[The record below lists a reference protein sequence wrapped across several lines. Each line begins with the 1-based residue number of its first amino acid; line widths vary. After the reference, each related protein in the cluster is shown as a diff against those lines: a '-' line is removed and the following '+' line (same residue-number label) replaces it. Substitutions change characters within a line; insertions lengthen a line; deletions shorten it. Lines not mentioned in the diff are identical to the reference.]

1 MRVQGSVSKIRFH
14 SDASGWTV
22 FVLDTE
28 DGALTC
34 VGDFVKIE
42 EGEAWCLD
50 GELLFHDRYGEQLR
64 VRSAQKLEPKT
75 EAQLERYLSS
85 GLIPHIGAK
94 TAKKLVKL
102 FGTEVLRVLAE
113 DEHALLQIRGIG
125 RTKAQAIQKA
135 VREQQA
141 TRELAIFFQ
150 DLHIGPKLAAEIY
163 QRYGMQTQA
172 ILRENPY
179 RLIEEISGVGFRTA
193 DRIAQQ
199 NGLAADSV
207 FRCKAALV
215 YWMEQEALSAGN
227 CFLSRAELEQEIQK
241 LLGANL
247 THFDEALFELQIN
260 GTLYEEPHSGRWYL
274 NSIYRLENE
283 VASRVCRLLDV
294 ERTAEEL
301 TVDMERIE
309 QKMKLHLSERQK
321 SAVMQAAAHSVLVI
335 TGGPGTGKTTILRAI
350 LEVFDENRLATVLAA
365 PTGRAAKRMEQSTG
379 RSAQTIHRL
388 LGFKGG
394 SDSKGRLLIEH
405 DEDNP
410 LSCDAVVID
419 EASMMDLFLMGSLMQ
434 ALPPEARLIFVGDVD
449 QLPSVGPGNVL
460 RDLIDSK
467 QVPTIALDTIYRQ
480 SGASLIVTNAH
491 RINHGAEPILN
502 RGDQDFFFLPG
513 KDSMNTLELVEDL
526 VCRRLPEH
534 YGLEPGKDIQVLAPT
549 KKGTCGVENLNGL
562 LQRALNPAQ
571 GDVEEIESGT
581 QMFRA
586 GDRVMQT
593 QNDYR
598 LPWTAEDGSEGE
610 GVYNG
615 DFGIVREVNSEE
627 GSLCVDFEGRL
638 AWCDAEQI
646 QALVHSYAIT
656 IHKSQGSEFPC
667 VVLPLTPGPSML
679 LTRNIL
685 YTAITRARK
694 LVVLAG
700 SREVLRQMI
709 RNNSVR
715 RRNSSLAERIVSYR
729 AVYSED
735 GHGAIQQ

>member
-1 MRVQGSVSKIRFH
+1 MWVQGAVSKIRFR
-14 SDASGWTV
+14 SEESGWTV

-42 EGEAWCLD
+42 AGETWRLE

-64 VRSAQKLEPKT
+64 IRSAQKIEPKT
-75 EAQLERYLSS
+75 EEQLERYLSS
-85 GLIPHIGAK
+85 GLIPYIGAK
-94 TAKKLVKL
+94 TAKKLVTL
-102 FGTEVLRVLAE
+102 FGTEVLHVLAE

-135 VREQQA
+135 VQEQQA

-150 DLHIGPKLAAEIY
+150 DLHIGAKLAAEIY
-163 QRYGMQTQA
+163 RRYGTQTRA
-172 ILRENPY
+172 ILEENPY
-179 RLIEEISGVGFRTA
+179 RLIEDISGVGFRTA

-199 NGLAADSV
+199 NGLAANSV

-215 YWMEQEALSAGN
+215 YWMEQEALPAGN
-227 CFLSRAELEQEIQK
+227 CFLSRGELEQEIQK
-241 LLGANL
+241 LLGTNL
-247 THFDEALFELQIN
+247 PHFEEALFELQVN
-260 GTLYEEPHSGRWYL
+260 GMLYEEPQSGRWYL
-274 NSIYRLENE
+274 NKIYQLENE
-283 VASRVCRLLDV
+283 VAASMCRLL
-294 ERTAEEL
+294 EAESAAKEL
-301 TVDMERIE
+301 EINMDHIE
-309 QKMKLHLSERQK
+309 QKMKLHLSERQR
-321 SAVMQAAAHSVLVI
+321 SAVIQAAAHSVLVI

-350 LEVFDENRLATVLAA
+350 LEVFDANELETVLAA

-379 RSAQTIHRL
+379 RSAQTVHRL
-388 LGFKGG
+388 LGFKGVG
-394 SDSKGRLLIEH
+394 DSDRLFMEH

-419 EASMMDLFLMGSLMQ
+419 EASMMDLFLMGHLMQ
-434 ALPPEARLIFVGDVD
+434 ALPPEVRLIFVGDVD
-449 QLPSVGPGNVL
+449 QLPSVGAGNVL
-460 RDLIDSK
+460 RDLIASQ

-502 RGDQDFFFLPG
+502 RRDQDFFFIPAR
-513 KDSMNTLELVEDL
+513 DAMDTLELVEDL

-549 KKGTCGVENLNGL
+549 KRGTCGVENLNER

-571 GDVEEIESGT
+571 GDMEELESGA
-581 QMFRA
+581 QIFRV

-593 QNDYR
+593 QNDYH
-598 LPWTAEDGSEGE
+598 LSWTAEDGSKGE

-615 DFGIVREVNSEE
+615 DFGVIREMNSEE

-646 QALVHSYAIT
+646 RVLVHSYAIT

-685 YTAITRARK
+685 YTAITRARQ
-694 LVVLAG
+694 LVILVG

-709 RNNSVR
+709 RNNAVR
-715 RRNSSLAERIVSYR
+715 RRNSSLAERIVSYC
-729 AVYSED
+729 AVYCED
-735 GHGAIQQ
+735 GRGGIQN